1 MPSSLFFFMILGLG
15 LFCLHE
21 LVLYPQVYF
30 RPLAPLLFYVSL
42 KDSLP
47 VAFALAI
54 FLGLLQDSYALAPF
68 GVHLV
73 SSLILLGLARVARQ
87 TFLVKNAAFLILAML
102 AALILQDLGVRLILT
117 ILGTWEVFSLNLS
130 WTRGLEILVTA
141 VLTPVF
147 FSLIRTL
154 EFQWRRLG
162 RSSRPTQAL

>member
-1 MPSSLFFFMILGLG
+1 
-15 LFCLHE
+15 
-21 LVLYPQVYF
+21 
-30 RPLAPLLFYVSL
+30 
-42 KDSLP
+42 
-47 VAFALAI
+47 VASF
-54 FLGLLQDSYALAPF
+54 
-68 GVHLV
+68 
-73 SSLILLGLARVARQ
+73 ILLGLARAARQ

-117 ILGTWEVFSLNLS
+117 ILGSWEVFFLDMS

-162 RSSRPTQAL
+162 HSSRPTPAL

>member
-1 MPSSLFFFMILGLG
+1 MMSSLIFFMILGLG

-21 LVLYPQVYF
+21 LVLYPSVYI

-47 VAFALAI
+47 LAFALAV
-54 FLGLLQDSYALAPF
+54 FLGILQDSYALAPF
-68 GVHLV
+68 GIHLV
-73 SSLILLGLARVARQ
+73 SFLILLGLARVARQ

-117 ILGTWEVFSLNLS
+117 ILGSWEVFIMDLS

-141 VLTPVF
+141 ILTPVF

-162 RSSRPTQAL
+162 RSSRPTPAL